1 MSSELYVRWEVE
13 NRERLHQQLKE
24 RLDLERQ
31 RQADL
36 LRSISSAIGSIT
48 SKINSAKNSAVT
60 SSADPVVSKE
70 RLGNVSDYDTGEVV
84 TSGFS
89 SSIEDVTVQSGDG
102 SARQLL
108 VIDWSNLLDSFEA
121 ETSDKVKKLT
131 YAQQISIQLA
141 TAILETDDQ
150 VKAHNDFVAYLNSL
164 LRDEELDFEYF
175 KDLVDRR
182 VQSLKTKIDF
192 LEPDEIS
199 EDLFEY
205 YALCELLGVKRR
217 HVSKDNLKKECQ
229 YLFEQYAEKQKE
241 QYVYQNLME
250 VFEELHMS
258 VVDEMVLDGLSGHKV
273 VDETLPDF
281 SIFMSMDGGGIVFE
295 TVAEVDSSESLSS
308 DKKAVIEESAQKVCQ
323 KHLQVI
329 KKMQER
335 GIYLKVECETKPK
348 AERIRKVR
356 TNKAKKTQRS
366 RKQEQ
371 FIGG

>member
-48 SKINSAKNSAVT
+48 SKINSAKNSAVS

-89 SSIEDVTVQSGDG
+89 SSIEDTTVQSGDG

-131 YAQQISIQLA
+131 YAQQISSQLA
-141 TAILETDDQ
+141 SAILETDDQ

-175 KDLVDRR
+175 KNLVDRR
-182 VQSLKTKIDF
+182 MQSLKTKIDF
-192 LEPDEIS
+192 LEPEEIT

-217 HVSKDNLKKECQ
+217 HVSKDNLKKECR

-295 TVAEVDSSESLSS
+295 TVAEVDSNEILSS